1 MANLDLIH
9 PGGTHDLPI
18 NANHPHAGRRSTNSA
33 LTNENTSSPAW
44 LVPVLTAKTSPLS
57 GRLAT
62 GRASMTSLAYVM
74 VSPAQT
80 GLSHLRSRKPG
91 EGPVRPT
98 GSPRARHRLLLAHA
112 VLHDQANA
120 HRARVPARRDQPAIM
135 GTRRGRFVHVERL
148 RVEALRK
155 RLDLLGRKGMGAE
168 LGLLADPDVLEV
180 FHARTS
186 RRPNRLTFSWI
197 STTSPF

>member
-57 GRLAT
+57 DRLA
-62 GRASMTSLAYVM
+62 A
-74 VSPAQT
+74 
-80 GLSHLRSRKPG
+80 
-91 EGPVRPT
+91 RP
-98 GSPRARHRLLLAHA
+98 HRLLLAHT

-135 GTRRGRFVHVERL
+135 GTRRGRFVHVE
-148 RVEALRK
+148 
-155 RLDLLGRKGMGAE
+155 
-168 LGLLADPDVLEV
+168 
-180 FHARTS
+180 
-186 RRPNRLTFSWI
+186 
-197 STTSPF
+197 